1 MLRKPSAK
9 TLSAVFSDPK
19 KARAVF
25 DMNRTQLLE
34 TEAGA
39 ARDKQCYNVPKTYD
53 LRLHVLNALESG
65 LYGLESVQS
74 TGGEYAEYLNAG
86 DTYTPTV
93 IYCRGQYRVQSI
105 GDFIETMQRQG
116 VQFN

>member
-1 MLRKPSAK
+1 MLRKPSTK
-9 TLSAVFSDPK
+9 TLSAVFDDPK

-25 DMNRTQLLE
+25 EMNRAQLLE

-39 ARDKQCYNVPKTYD
+39 ARYKECHHPPKTYD
-53 LRLHVLNALESG
+53 LRLHVLDALDSG
-65 LYGLESVQS
+65 LFGLESVQS

-93 IYCRGQYRVQSI
+93 IYWRGAYRVQSI
-105 GDFIETMQRQG
+105 GDFVETMERQG
-116 VQFN
+116 VRFN